1 MRLTTTAALGT
12 LTTALAMS
20 VLVSSSTSGQIVP
33 RAVRC
38 LHDAGETQSDRARR
52 EQALAVAR
60 AINTAEGRA
69 LEQSG
74 TFQPLASLQNIPAV
88 PDGFTT
94 RIYADA
100 NGYVL
105 SLKDSRDLCRFA
117 IFSDQSGTLYSS
129 TPTVPQ
135 MASIQR

>member
-1 MRLTTTAALGT
+1 MRLTIAGLATIAA
-12 LTTALAMS
+12 AV
-20 VLVSSSTSGQIVP
+20 VLSPSLNGSSSAQIVP
-33 RAVRC
+33 SRVRC
-38 LHDAGETQSDRARR
+38 LHDAGETQVNRARR

-60 AINTAEGRA
+60 AINTAEGRG

-74 TFQPLASLQNIPAV
+74 RFQPLAALQNIPAG
-88 PDGFTT
+88 PDGFTA
-94 RIYADA
+94 RLYADP

-105 SLKDSRDLCRFA
+105 SLKDDRDVCRFA

-135 MASIQR
+135 MASIER